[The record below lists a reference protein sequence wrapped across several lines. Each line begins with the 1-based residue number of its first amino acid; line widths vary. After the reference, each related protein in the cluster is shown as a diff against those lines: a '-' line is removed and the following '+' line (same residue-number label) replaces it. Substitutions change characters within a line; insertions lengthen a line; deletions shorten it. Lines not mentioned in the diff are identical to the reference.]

1 VTKCQTALIRLH
13 RDMTEAA
20 TKLKAHPV
28 YHTPGG
34 KPAVAIAPG
43 APPHLDLGHGVG
55 HLCPPS
61 YAPNP
66 AGGGFEST
74 GVLSRKEIRDG
85 GFGPLPVAVRDQL
98 ARFTAAKLAALVDM
112 GSSMADTVGAANFS
126 LWMAHADVRSRVL
139 AVWLCGCVLRAVCAC
154 VGRARPADELT
165 EKITIFHLMSL
176 MRTLRSS
183 TFIVVPDGSARATP
197 LSCCVPACVICMCV
211 HVGGARVPPPTPL
224 LTPPPAGSGARSGRD
239 SGGRG
244 GGSGG
249 GGGGGA
255 LSKGGG
261 CG

>member
-1 VTKCQTALIRLH
+1 MTKCQTALIRLH

-126 LWMAHADVRSRVL
+126 LWMAHADVR
-139 AVWLCGCVLRAVCAC
+139 GCVFGCVFGCVAVCC
-154 VGRARPADELT
+154 VCGVGRARPADELT

-183 TFIVVPDGSARATP
+183 TFIVVPDGSARASP
-197 LSCCVPACVICMCV
+197 LFVVCQRVLCACVW
-211 HVGGARVPPPTPL
+211 PTR
-224 LTPPPAGSGARSGRD
+224 TPRTITTHALHTTSRRKRS
-239 SGGRG
+239 
-244 GGSGG
+244 
-249 GGGGGA
+249 A
-255 LSKGGG
+255 
-261 CG
+261 